1 MCNNL
6 KINFYNKKSNM
17 KTILISGL
25 LALII
30 YSGCGTGGGS
40 DSPANSVK
48 DFVTALKEQ
57 NSGKAWNYLSAGSQ
71 KMYNDIAKNRN
82 QSGKEYFEK
91 SVSNVSTLGMMGMD
105 FEVIDEKK
113 EGDSATLTIKTK
125 DGNSSE
131 LYSLK
136 EDGVW
141 KLDYAR
147 TIEESMKK
155 VE

>member
-1 MCNNL
+1 M
-6 KINFYNKKSNM
+6 KIN
-17 KTILISGL
+17 
-25 LALII
+25 LII
-30 YSGCGTGGGS
+30 ILFFCFIAFNCGQSGGS
-40 DSPANSVK
+40 DSPSNSLK
-48 DFVTALKEQ
+48 DFVMALKEQ
-57 NSGKAWNYLSAGSQ
+57 NAGKAWNYLSRNSQ

-91 SVSNVSTLGMMGMD
+91 SVSNVSSLGMMGMD
-105 FEVIDEKK
+105 FEVVDEKK
-113 EGDSATLTIKTK
+113 EGDSAVITIKTK
-125 DGNSSE
+125 DQNASE
-131 LYSLK
+131 LYSVK

>member
-1 MCNNL
+1 
-6 KINFYNKKSNM
+6 M
-17 KTILISGL
+17 KTGFRIIIIS
-25 LALII
+25 LII
-30 YSGCGTGGGS
+30 YFGCGPTGGS

-48 DFVTALKEQ
+48 DFVAALKDQ
-57 NSGKAWNYLSAGSQ
+57 NPGKAWNYLSANSQ
-71 KMYNDIAKNRN
+71 KMYTDIAKNRN

-91 SVSNVSTLGMMGMD
+91 SVSNAGSLGMMGMD

-113 EGDSATLTIKTK
+113 EGDSATITIKTK
-125 DGNSSE
+125 DQTSE
-131 LYSLK
+131 LYSIK
-136 EDGVW
+136 EEGVW

>member
-1 MCNNL
+1 M
-6 KINFYNKKSNM
+6 KI
-17 KTILISGL
+17 ILIKAIFIFSL
-25 LALII
+25 
-30 YSGCGTGGGS
+30 YGCGSSGGS
-40 DSPANSVK
+40 DSPSNSVK
-48 DFVTALKEQ
+48 DFVMALKEQ
-57 NSGKAWNYLSAGSQ
+57 NPGKAWNFLSKGSQ
-71 KMYNDIAKNRN
+71 KMYDDIAKNRN

-91 SVSNVSTLGMMGMD
+91 SVSNVSSLGMMGMD

-113 EGDSATLTIKTK
+113 DGDKAAVIIKTK
-125 DGNSSE
+125 DQNTSE
-131 LYSLK
+131 LYSVK

>member
-1 MCNNL
+1 M
-6 KINFYNKKSNM
+6 KKFII
-17 KTILISGL
+17 ILL
-25 LALII
+25 LIC
-30 YSGCGTGGGS
+30 SGCGPTGGS

-48 DFVTALKEQ
+48 DFVAALKEQ
-57 NSGKAWNYLSAGSQ
+57 NPGKAWNYLSANSQ

-91 SVSNVSTLGMMGMD
+91 SVSNAGTLQMMGMD
-105 FEVIDEKK
+105 FEVVDEKK
-113 EGDSATLTIKTK
+113 DGDKATITIKTK
-125 DGNSSE
+125 DQNTSE
-131 LYSLK
+131 LYSVK

>member
-1 MCNNL
+1 M
-6 KINFYNKKSNM
+6 KSFVVIVIAM
-17 KTILISGL
+17 VLIC
-25 LALII
+25 
-30 YSGCGTGGGS
+30 SGCGNSGGS
-40 DSPANSVK
+40 DSPANSLK
-48 DFVTALKEQ
+48 DFVAALKEQ
-57 NSGKAWNYLSAGSQ
+57 NPGKAWNYLSSNSQ

-91 SVSNVSTLGMMGMD
+91 SVSNAGSLGMMGMD
-105 FEVIDEKK
+105 FEVVDEKK
-113 EGDSATLTIKTK
+113 DGDKATITIKTK
-125 DGNSSE
+125 DQNTSE
-131 LYSLK
+131 LYSIK

>member
-1 MCNNL
+1 
-6 KINFYNKKSNM
+6 M
-17 KTILISGL
+17 KLSVILFIVLFSVFT
-25 LALII
+25 
-30 YSGCGTGGGS
+30 GCGKSGGS
-40 DSPANSVK
+40 DSPANSLK

-57 NSGKAWNYLSAGSQ
+57 NPGKAWNYLSSNSQ
-71 KMYNDIAKNRN
+71 KMYDDIAKNRN

-91 SVSNVSTLGMMGMD
+91 SVSNAGSLGMMGMD
-105 FEVIDEKK
+105 FEVVDEKK
-113 EGDSATLTIKTK
+113 EGDKATITIKTK
-125 DGNSSE
+125 DQNTSE
-131 LYSLK
+131 LYSIK

>member
-1 MCNNL
+1 M
-6 KINFYNKKSNM
+6 KINF
-17 KTILISGL
+17 I
-25 LALII
+25 LALIVLFY
-30 YSGCGTGGGS
+30 YSGCGSKVGS
-40 DSPANSVK
+40 DSPSNSVK
-48 DFVTALKEQ
+48 DFVAALKEQ
-57 NSGKAWNYLSAGSQ
+57 NPGKAWNYLSKSSQ
-71 KMYNDIAKNRN
+71 KMYDNIAKNRN

-91 SVSNVSTLGMMGMD
+91 SVSNVSSLGMMGMD

-113 EGDSATLTIKTK
+113 EGDSATVTIKTK
-125 DGNSSE
+125 EQNTSE
-131 LYSLK
+131 LYSIK

>member
-1 MCNNL
+1 M
-6 KINFYNKKSNM
+6 KKLSAVLVL
-17 KTILISGL
+17 TAL
-25 LALII
+25 L
-30 YSGCGTGGGS
+30 SGCGPSGGS

-48 DFVTALKEQ
+48 DFVAALKEQ
-57 NSGKAWNYLSAGSQ
+57 NPGKAWNYLSKGSQ

-91 SVSNVSTLGMMGMD
+91 SVSNVSSLGMMGMD
-105 FEVIDEKK
+105 FEVVE
-113 EGDSATLTIKTK
+113 ENK
-125 DGNSSE
+125 DGDKATIIIKSKDQSTSE
-131 LYSLK
+131 LYSVK

>member
-1 MCNNL
+1 MKIL
-6 KINFYNKKSNM
+6 KINL
-17 KTILISGL
+17 LIVLFFGL
-25 LALII
+25 I
-30 YSGCGTGGGS
+30 YLSCSQSSGS
-40 DSPANSVK
+40 DSPSNSVK
-48 DFVTALKEQ
+48 DFVAALKEQ
-57 NSGKAWNYLSAGSQ
+57 NAGKAWNYLSANSQ

-91 SVSNVSTLGMMGMD
+91 SVSNVSSLGLMGMD
-105 FEVIDEKK
+105 FEVVEEKK
-113 EGDSATLTIKTK
+113 EGDSATVTIKSK
-125 DGNSSE
+125 DQTISE
-131 LYSLK
+131 LYSVK

>member
-1 MCNNL
+1 M
-6 KINFYNKKSNM
+6 KICF
-17 KTILISGL
+17 LITVLFVFG
-25 LALII
+25 I
-30 YSGCGTGGGS
+30 SGCGSTGGS
-40 DSPANSVK
+40 DSPSNSVK
-48 DFVTALKEQ
+48 DFVKALKEQ
-57 NSGKAWNYLSAGSQ
+57 NAGKAWNYLSNNSQ

-91 SVSNVSTLGMMGMD
+91 SVSNVSSLGMMGMD
-105 FEVIDEKK
+105 FEVVDEKK
-113 EGDSATLTIKTK
+113 EGDSAVITIKTK
-125 DGNSSE
+125 DQNASE
-131 LYSLK
+131 LYSVK

>member
-1 MCNNL
+1 
-6 KINFYNKKSNM
+6 M
-17 KTILISGL
+17 KPIVFIAIVLIFIG
-25 LALII
+25 
-30 YSGCGTGGGS
+30 SGCGNSGGS
-40 DSPANSVK
+40 DSPANSLK
-48 DFVTALKEQ
+48 DFVAALKEQ
-57 NSGKAWNYLSAGSQ
+57 NPGKAWNYLSSNSQ

-91 SVSNVSTLGMMGMD
+91 SVSNAGSLGMMGMD
-105 FEVIDEKK
+105 FEVVDEKK
-113 EGDSATLTIKTK
+113 DGDKATITIKTK
-125 DGNSSE
+125 DQNTSE
-131 LYSLK
+131 LYSIK